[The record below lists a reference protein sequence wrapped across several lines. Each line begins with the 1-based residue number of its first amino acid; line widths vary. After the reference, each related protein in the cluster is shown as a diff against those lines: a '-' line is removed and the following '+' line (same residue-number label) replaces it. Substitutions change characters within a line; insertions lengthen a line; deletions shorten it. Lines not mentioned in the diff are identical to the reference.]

1 MSTPELKS
9 ELHQLIDSF
18 EDEAALQRALDS
30 LLALKTEDSP
40 LLDDPS
46 PETLERLR
54 RGVEQAER
62 GQTVSNDQFW
72 QELKQW
78 RSR

>member
-40 LLDDPS
+40 LLDDTS

-72 QELKQW
+72 QELKEW
-78 RSR
+78 RSK

>member
-30 LLALKTEDSP
+30 LRALKTEDSP
-40 LLDDPS
+40 LLDDTS

-62 GQTVSNDQFW
+62 GRTVSNDQFW
-72 QELKQW
+72 QELKEW
-78 RSR
+78 RSK